1 MKQRSFFIIAGV
13 IAVLLGGLIAYKI
26 YNKPHRDI
34 AAERAD
40 YTVTAD
46 ALFDEFEQDEP
57 AANAKYLD
65 NVVEV
70 SGILEEIGFNTD
82 DIPVYTLKA
91 ENAMIGGISATLES
105 TEEHNANLQPGDEVI
120 VKCRCTGKLMDVV
133 LVNCSVLNQGS

>member
-105 TEEHNANLQPGDEVI
+105 TEEHNADLQPGDGVI